1 MGFWIIYIHIHD
13 FALFLCLIKDI
24 INIYKMCYLTD
35 GNNLFLLFYKKLLCT
50 SVIEFY
56 YYFIKKIYR
65 IFMFL

>member
-35 GNNLFLLFYKKLLCT
+35 ANNLIYFYC
-50 SVIEFY
+50 
-56 YYFIKKIYR
+56 FIRNYCVHQ
-65 IFMFL
+65 